1 MRTQSFFFSSSPA
14 AGAQNISADGS
25 QFEVNFNTPLS
36 VPASSTVCEAGL
48 ITASVWNTSPN
59 ISAAFGNNQLRVFV
73 LGVPITIVF
82 TDGLYSLENLSS
94 YVDKVLQN
102 SGLPAGLFVF
112 GGDDAT
118 QRVVITVNQV
128 GDYVDFAIPNSVGP
142 LLGWPAP
149 GALVGPSTT
158 IGQHFYS
165 PGEARLN
172 RVNLFLIT
180 SDLVTTGIPVNALAR
195 GVLGQ
200 VPINVNPGEQETFQP
215 NNIQWFDAS
224 ELIGRPRMNVRFA
237 LSNQDLSPVP
247 TAGES
252 FSFVLQLRYE

>member
-1 MRTQSFFFSSSPA
+1 MRTQSFYFSSSPA

-118 QRVVITVNQV
+118 QRVVITVNQA

-180 SDLVTTGIPVNALAR
+180 SDLVSTGVPVNALSR
-195 GVLGQ
+195 GVLAQ
-200 VPINVNPGEQETFQP
+200 VPITVNPGEQQTFQP
-215 NNIQWFDAS
+215 NTIQWFDAS
-224 ELIGRPRMNVRFA
+224 ELIGRPRMNLRFA
-237 LSNQDLSPVP
+237 LTNQDLSPVP
-247 TAGES
+247 TAGETY
-252 FSFVLQLRYE
+252 SFVLQLRYG